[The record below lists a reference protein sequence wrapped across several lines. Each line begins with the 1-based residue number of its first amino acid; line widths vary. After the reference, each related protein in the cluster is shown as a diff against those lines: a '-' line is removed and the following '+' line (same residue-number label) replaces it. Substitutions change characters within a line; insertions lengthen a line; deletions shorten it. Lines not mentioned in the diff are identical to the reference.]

1 MTTQLLTIRNSC
13 IRVGDGEQGFRL
25 DIPAFDLQAGD
36 RIAIVGPSGS
46 GKSLFVELL
55 ALIRSA
61 PDSGLFLIRGRG
73 GSTLVAHRDGVA
85 AAEEE
90 RLVFRR
96 EEIGLLLQNGGL
108 LRSLSVI
115 ENVRLPA
122 RISGTNL
129 KVAGELLEALDV
141 GALRHRRIDS
151 ISGGQRQRVALAR
164 AMVTRPSLLLADEPT
179 SALDPANARM
189 TLEVL
194 HQAVQVG
201 MVQAS
206 VIVTHDEALAREMGF
221 DCIRITPTIEH
232 GTGVGQI
239 APRVLH

>member
-1 MTTQLLTIRNSC
+1 MTSQLLTIRNSC

-55 ALIRSA
+55 ALIRPA
-61 PDSGLFLIRGRG
+61 PGSGYFTIRGRT
-73 GSTLVAHRDGVA
+73 GSTLVAHRDDVS

-108 LRSLSVI
+108 LRSLNVI

-122 RISGTNL
+122 RISGTSL
-129 KVAGELLEALDV
+129 KIAGELLEALDV
-141 GALRHRRIDS
+141 GDLKHRRIDS

-189 TLEVL
+189 TLQVL
-194 HQAVQVG
+194 HEAVRVG

-206 VIVTHDEALAREMGF
+206 VIVTHDEVLAREMGF
-221 DCIRITPTIEH
+221 DCIRITPAIEN
-232 GTGVGQI
+232 GAGVGQI

>member
-1 MTTQLLTIRNSC
+1 MTSQLLTIRNSC
-13 IRVGDGEQGFRL
+13 IKVGDGEQGFRL
-25 DIPAFDLQAGD
+25 DIPAFDVQPGD

-55 ALIRSA
+55 ALIRPA
-61 PDSGLFLIRGRG
+61 PGSGYFMIRDRAGK
-73 GSTLVAHRDGVA
+73 TLVAHQDDEA
-85 AAEEE
+85 AAEDE
-90 RLVFRR
+90 RLAFRR

-108 LRSLSVI
+108 LRSLTVI

-122 RISGTNL
+122 RISGTSL
-129 KVAGELLEALDV
+129 GIAGELLAALDV
-141 GALRHRRIDS
+141 ENLSHRRIDS

-164 AMVTRPSLLLADEPT
+164 AMVTRPTLLLADEPT

-194 HQAVQVG
+194 REAVHVG

-206 VIVTHDEALAREMGF
+206 IIVTHDEALASGMGF
-221 DCIRITPTIEH
+221 DCVRITSAVED
-232 GTGVGQI
+232 GAGVGRI
-239 APRVLH
+239 ASRVLH